1 MWHTLDLTEVVRKL
15 RSNINYGITNEEA
28 KIRLEK
34 YGKNKIEGKKKESF
48 FIKFIKQFNDI
59 MIIILIISALVS
71 AIVTKIE
78 GAGDYLDS
86 IIIISIVGLNALM
99 GALQESKA
107 EKSIE
112 ALKQMSTPVVKV
124 KREGSILSI
133 PSEEVVIGDVVLLE
147 AGNYVPA
154 DCRIIKSY
162 NLKIEESSLT
172 GENVP
177 ILKDENVKLKQ
188 DCNIGDML
196 NMAFGTTIITNGN
209 AEAMV
214 TETGMETKVGKIAK
228 MIISDESPET
238 PIQKSWAKLEKH

>member
-1 MWHTLDLTEVVRKL
+1 MWHTLDLTDLVRKL

-28 KIRLEK
+28 KQRLEK
-34 YGKNKIEGKKKESF
+34 YGKNKIEDKKRENF
-48 FIKFIKQFNDI
+48 LMKFIKQFNDI
-59 MIIILIISALVS
+59 MIIILIISAMVS
-71 AIVTKIE
+71 AIVTKLE

-86 IIIISIVGLNALM
+86 IIIITIVILNALM
-99 GALQESKA
+99 GALQEAKA
-107 EKSIE
+107 EKSID

-124 KREGSILSI
+124 KREGNILSI
-133 PSEEVVIGDVVLLE
+133 PSEEVVIGDIVLLE

-177 ILKDENVKLKQ
+177 ILKDENVKLKS

-196 NMAFGTTIITNGN
+196 NMAFGTTIITNGT
-209 AEAMV
+209 AEAIV
-214 TETGMETKVGKIAK
+214 TETGMNTKVGKIAK
-228 MIISDESPET
+228 MIIEDESPET
-238 PIQKSWAKLEKH
+238 PIQKKIGSSW